1 MKSPLSNR
9 PSMAGLLSAIARMP
23 VGRQLALAFGLVLL
37 LSLVIG
43 AFGLF
48 SMQRESQRTHELGTK
63 WLASAGHVAKLR
75 EAMLVARE
83 FEVKHSRTTDKSYH
97 AEYEDKLNEAAKT
110 VNETLAALKPLLA
123 GEQETAL
130 LGKIES
136 GWAGYGKFS
145 AQVVKMGR
153 DGQQV
158 DAADVSDGAAS
169 MAIEEA
175 LHPLTEFGTY
185 VFAQANEAV
194 VVSDQEFQ
202 RSAIVMGGLVV
213 AALVLGGAAA
223 TFITR
228 ALMRQLGGE
237 PAAAA
242 AVARAVAGGDL
253 SSRIVVK
260 PGDSH
265 SLMASLDA
273 MQRALSDAV
282 RKVRDGSEHVATAS
296 VEIAQGNSDLSL
308 RTEQQA
314 SALQQTAA
322 TMEQLGT
329 TVRHNA
335 DSARQADQL
344 AKGAA
349 QIASQGGAVVG
360 EVVAT
365 MQGIH
370 QSSRKINEIIA
381 VIDGIAFQT
390 NILALNAA
398 VEAARAGEQGRG
410 FAVVAGEVRS
420 LAQRSAEAA
429 REIKGLIG
437 ESVSRVEQGTALVD
451 RAGQTMQEIVGA
463 IGRVSDI
470 VAEISSA
477 STEQSSGVSQV
488 SQAVTQMDQTTQ
500 QNAALVEQSAAA
512 AESLPQQAQQLVLAV
527 AVFRVSAA

>member
-1 MKSPLSNR
+1 MKAPSNNR
-9 PSMAGLLSAIARMP
+9 PSVAGLAAAIGRLP
-23 VGRQLALAFGLVLL
+23 VGRQLGLAFGLVLV

-43 AFGLF
+43 AFGLW
-48 SMQRESQRTHELGTK
+48 SMQRESQRTTELGTK

-75 EAMLVARE
+75 EAMLVARD
-83 FEVKHSRTTDKSYH
+83 FEVKHSRTTDQSYH
-97 AEYEDKLNEAAKT
+97 AEYEDKIKEATQT
-110 VNETLAALKPLLA
+110 VEQSLAALKPLLS

-130 LGKIES
+130 LGKIDS
-136 GWAGYGKFS
+136 GWANYAKFS
-145 AQVVKMGR
+145 SQVVKMGR
-153 DGQQV
+153 EGQQV

-185 VFAQANEAV
+185 VFAQANEDV
-194 VVSDQEFQ
+194 VVSGKEFE
-202 RSAIVMGGLVV
+202 RSAIVMLGLVA
-213 AALVLGGAAA
+213 AALVLGGVAA

-228 ALMRQLGGE
+228 SLMRQLGGE

-242 AVARAVAGGDL
+242 AVARAVAAGDL
-253 SSRIVVK
+253 SSRIAVK

-273 MQRALSDAV
+273 MQRSLSDAV

-296 VEIAQGNSDLSL
+296 IEIAQGNSDLSS

-349 QIASQGGAVVG
+349 HIASQGGAVVG

-370 QSSRKINEIIA
+370 QSSRKINEIIS

-500 QNAALVEQSAAA
+500 QNAALVEESAAA
-512 AESLPQQAQQLVLAV
+512 AESLRQQAQQLVQAV
-527 AVFRVSAA
+527 AVFRVA

>member
-1 MKSPLSNR
+1 MNKNTRSRNPLAAVAAQLNR
-9 PSMAGLLSAIARMP
+9 LP

-43 AFGLF
+43 GVALF
-48 SMQRESQRTHELGTK
+48 SMQQESTRTHALGEK
-63 WLASAGHVAKLR
+63 WLASAGHVATLR
-75 EAMLVARE
+75 ESMLAMRE
-83 FEVKHSRTTDKSYH
+83 QEVKHGRATDKSYH
-97 AEYEDKLNEAAKT
+97 GEYEEKITASAK
-110 VNETLAALKPLLA
+110 VIDETIAALKPLMD
-123 GEQETAL
+123 GEQE
-130 LGKIES
+130 LGLMSKLEA
-136 GWAGYGKFS
+136 GWAAYRK
-145 AQVVKMGR
+145 AAEQVVKLGR
-153 DGQQV
+153 SGQQA
-158 DAADVSDGAAS
+158 DAADISDGAAS
-169 MAIEEA
+169 MAIDEA
-175 LHPLTEFGTY
+175 LHPLGQLGTH
-185 VFAQANEAV
+185 VFDSARQAV
-194 VVSDQEFQ
+194 TVSDAAFK
-202 RSAIVMGGLVV
+202 RGATVLAGLVAASLLIG
-213 AALVLGGAAA
+213 AALA

-237 PAAAA
+237 PRVAAE
-242 AVARAVAGGDL
+242 VARAVAAGDL
-253 SSRIVVK
+253 SSRIVVR
-260 PGDSH
+260 PGDGT

-273 MQRALSDAV
+273 MQRSLSDAV
-282 RKVRDGSEHVATAS
+282 RKVRDGSEQVATAS
-296 VEIAQGNSDLSL
+296 IEIAQGNSDLSS

-314 SALQQTAA
+314 SSLQQTAA
-322 TMEQLGT
+322 TMEELGT

-349 QIASQGGAVVG
+349 QVASQGGTVVG

-370 QSSRKINEIIA
+370 ASSRKISEIIA

-437 ESVSRVEQGTALVD
+437 DSVSRVEQGTALVD
-451 RAGQTMQEIVGA
+451 RAGQTMQEIVAA

-470 VAEISSA
+470 VSEISSA
-477 STEQSSGVSQV
+477 SAEQSSGISQV
-488 SQAVTQMDQTTQ
+488 GQAVTQMDQTTQ
-500 QNAALVEQSAAA
+500 QNAALVEESAAA
-512 AESLPQQAQQLVLAV
+512 AESLRQQAQQLVQAV